1 MSDGTWITIVSLA
14 ATFLFMM
21 GTPVLLVIFYW
32 VVGASPVADLGLDNT
47 GSELLNVF
55 KDGFALMAMPLNIL
69 TGDLINKSEIA

>member
-55 KDGFALMAMPLNIL
+55 KDGFA
-69 TGDLINKSEIA
+69 